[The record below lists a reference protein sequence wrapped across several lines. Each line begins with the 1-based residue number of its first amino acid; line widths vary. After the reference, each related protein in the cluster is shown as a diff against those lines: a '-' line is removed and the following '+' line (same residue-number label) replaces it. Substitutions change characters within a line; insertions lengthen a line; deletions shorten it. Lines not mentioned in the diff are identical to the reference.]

1 MAKAE
6 NAPRRGYFTKGIK
19 MSGKFGQNATEICH
33 VFCAQTVPFFIIRC
47 YNQRSD
53 TPNHE
58 TEDIT

>member
-1 MAKAE
+1 MAKGE
-6 NAPRRGYFTKGIK
+6 NAPHRGYFTKGLK
-19 MSGKFGQNATEICH
+19 MPDKFGQNATEICH
-33 VFCAQTVPFFIIRC
+33 VFCAQTVPFPAAGC

>member
-6 NAPRRGYFTKGIK
+6 NAPHRGYFTKGLK
-19 MSGKFGQNATEICH
+19 MPGKFGQNATEICH
-33 VFCAQTVPFFIIRC
+33 VFCTQTVPFPAAGC

>member
-6 NAPRRGYFTKGIK
+6 KAPHRGYFTKGIK
-19 MSGKFGQNATEICH
+19 MQGKFGQNATEICH
-33 VFCAQTVPFFIIRC
+33 VFCTQTVPFSAAGC

-53 TPNHE
+53 TLNHE